1 MKNWPSCT
9 GGTSVTAPAAAWRFT
24 GLHWELARPVLTASQ
39 LPGDPAALPGPE
51 TRRPAGPG
59 TSLSWHL
66 DGPRRCTGA
75 WAGTARRPCAARAE
89 ISARGTDAQC
99 PACALADRGRQ
110 IAKDAALGDDGREHR
125 LYLAWFGPGLVKIGL
140 TAADRGRDRLLEQ
153 GAITFTMLAVGP
165 YVPVRQAERL
175 TAAAGLARER
185 ITAAAKAAAW
195 QAMPPPAERAAQLAA
210 ARKQVTEGSRWPG
223 QVRSLPDDI
232 TDQADDFGLDQED
245 VGAYQEVTSINDG
258 ALLAGQVRL
267 VIGRD
272 LLLDTPA
279 GPLLMDMRRGA
290 GWAIRPS
297 ADASAPPAGLTLTDR
312 PTAGAPDVRQQTLF

>member
-1 MKNWPSCT
+1 M
-9 GGTSVTAPAAAWRFT
+9 
-24 GLHWELARPVLTASQ
+24 LTASP
-39 LPGDPAALPGPE
+39 LPADPAAPPGPE

-66 DGPRRCTGA
+66 GGPRRCTGA
-75 WAGTARRPCAARAE
+75 WAGTARRPCPARAE
-89 ISARGTDAQC
+89 IPASGTDAQC

-110 IAKDAALGDDGREHR
+110 IARDAALGDDGREYR

-153 GAITFTMLAVGP
+153 GAIAFTMLAAGP
-165 YVPVRQAERL
+165 YVPIRQAERL

-195 QAMPPPAERAAQLAA
+195 QALPPPAERAAQVAA
-210 ARKQVTEGSRWPG
+210 ARKQVTAAARWPG
-223 QVRSLPDDI
+223 PVRPLADTI
-232 TDQADDFGLDQED
+232 TDQAGDFGLDR
-245 VGAYQEVTSINDG
+245 GPAGTYQEVTGISGG
-258 ALLAGQVRL
+258 ALLAGHVRL

-279 GPLLMDMRRGA
+279 GPLLADMRRAA
-290 GWAIRPS
+290 GWAIRPGTT
-297 ADASAPPAGLTLTDR
+297 APPGGLTLAAR
-312 PTAGAPDVRQQTLF
+312 PMAGAPDDRRQTLF

>member
-1 MKNWPSCT
+1 
-9 GGTSVTAPAAAWRFT
+9 
-24 GLHWELARPVLTASQ
+24 VLTASP
-39 LPGDPAALPGPE
+39 LPADPAAPPGPE
-51 TRRPAGPG
+51 TRRPADPR

-66 DGPRRCTGA
+66 SGPRRCTGP
-75 WAGTARRPCAARAE
+75 WAGNARRPCPARAE
-89 ISARGTDAQC
+89 IGASGTDAQC

-110 IAKDAALGDDGREHR
+110 VARDAALGDQGREYR

-140 TAADRGRDRLLEQ
+140 TATDRGRDRLLEQ
-153 GAITFTMLAVGP
+153 GAITFTMLAAGP

-195 QAMPPPAERAAQLAA
+195 QALPPPAERAAQVAA
-210 ARKQVTEGSRWPG
+210 AREQVTAGACWPG
-223 QVRSLPDDI
+223 PVRPLPDAV
-232 TDQADDFGLDQED
+232 TDQAGDFGLDREA
-245 VGAYQEVTSINDG
+245 VGTYREVTGISHG

-279 GPLLMDMRRGA
+279 GPLLVDMRRVS
-290 GWAIRPS
+290 GWGIRPGG
-297 ADASAPPAGLTLTDR
+297 DAAPAGLTLTPR
-312 PTAGAPDVRQQTLF
+312 PTSGASDDCQQTLF

>member
-1 MKNWPSCT
+1 
-9 GGTSVTAPAAAWRFT
+9 
-24 GLHWELARPVLTASQ
+24 VLTASP
-39 LPGDPAALPGPE
+39 LPADPAAPSGPE

-59 TSLSWHL
+59 ASLSWHL

-89 ISARGTDAQC
+89 IPARGTDAQC

-110 IAKDAALGDDGREHR
+110 IARDAALGDDGREYR

-153 GAITFTMLAVGP
+153 GAITFTMLAAGP
-165 YVPVRQAERL
+165 YVPIRQAERL
-175 TAAAGLARER
+175 IAAAGLARER
-185 ITAAAKAAAW
+185 ITAVVKAAAW
-195 QAMPPPAERAAQLAA
+195 HALPPPAERAAQVTA
-210 ARKQVTEGSRWPG
+210 ARKQVTESARWPG
-223 QVRSLPDDI
+223 PVRPLPEAI

-245 VGAYQEVTSINDG
+245 VGAYQEVTGFSDG

-279 GPLLMDMRRGA
+279 GPLLADMRRAA

-297 ADASAPPAGLTLTDR
+297 ADAAAPPAGLILTAR
-312 PTAGAPDVRQQTLF
+312 PTTGASDDSQQTLF